1 MTLGMAG
8 IILCYPVAYWSFIMA
23 YLVAVGST
31 KFKRIPSADNIL
43 NLFAVQFILHCLSF
57 WCGAAYASLL

>member
-31 KFKRIPSADNIL
+31 IKRDQK
-43 NLFAVQFILHCLSF
+43 V
-57 WCGAAYASLL
+57 AAAAGCFMWTECAA